1 MIKRRKM
8 QQEQEV
14 AEMNE
19 EAPRSSLLGYTPFI
33 EFIFPLCLS
42 GTTSVSV

>member
-1 MIKRRKM
+1 MIKRRKK

-14 AEMNE
+14 MEMNE
-19 EAPRSSLLGYTPFI
+19 EAPRSFPFGYTPFI
-33 EFIFPLCLS
+33 EFIFPHCLS